1 LSQTKSNIQAG
12 KSPLHFA
19 RFEFKYLLPLQLR
32 NKIEQD
38 LAFFLQYDPFVADKE
53 GHRYA
58 VRSLYYDDLAYSA
71 FYDKVDGLHSRS
83 KFRVR
88 TYSFYSTEQTP
99 VFLEIK
105 GRHNNLVYKHRT
117 PLANDAVD
125 WEALSGNTLTQT
137 VLKQADTSAVRNQF
151 EFDTVRKGLQ
161 PVALIDYMRRP
172 YVSKFDPSFRITFDE
187 ELKVTRTNYLFP
199 KSSGFAAK
207 QIQPGYTILEVKF
220 RHHMPSWFHRVIQA
234 HELQRISISKICS
247 GMEVLGLAIDE
258 N

>member
-1 LSQTKSNIQAG
+1 MAQSKLKKQAV

-38 LAFFLQYDPFVADKE
+38 LAFFLQYDPFVADIE

-58 VRSLYYDDLAYSA
+58 VRSLYYDDPVYSA
-71 FYDKVDGLHSRS
+71 FYDKIDGLHSRS

-88 TYSFYSTEQTP
+88 TYSFDSTEQTP

-105 GRHNNLVYKHRT
+105 GRHNSLVYKHRT
-117 PLANDAVD
+117 PIASDAVD
-125 WEALSGNTLTQT
+125 WKTLAGNTLTEA
-137 VLKQADTSAVRNQF
+137 VIKQADNSAVRNQF
-151 EFDTVRKGLQ
+151 EFDTLRKGLQ

-172 YVSKFDPSFRITFDE
+172 YISKFDPSFRITFDE
-187 ELKVTRTNYLFP
+187 ELKVTRTQNLFP
-199 KSSGFAAK
+199 KLSGSAAK
-207 QIQPGYTILEVKF
+207 QILPGYTILEVKF
-220 RHHMPSWFHRVIQA
+220 RHHMPSWFHRVIQT

>member
-1 LSQTKSNIQAG
+1 MSQTKLKKPG
-12 KSPLHFA
+12 TKSPLHFA
-19 RFEFKYLLPLQLR
+19 RFEFKYLLPLKKR
-32 NKIEQD
+32 NQIEQD
-38 LAFFLQYDPFVADKE
+38 LAFFLQYDPFVAE
-53 GHRYA
+53 QTGHRYA

-88 TYSFYSTEQTP
+88 TYSFDNQEQAP

-117 PLANDAVD
+117 PLTSHTAD
-125 WEALSGNTLTQT
+125 WKSLSGSALTQS
-137 VLKQADTSAVRNQF
+137 VLMQADISAVRSQF
-151 EFDTVRKGLQ
+151 EFDTLRKGLQ

-172 YVSKFDPSFRITFDE
+172 YISKFDSDFRITFDE
-187 ELKVTRTNYLFP
+187 QLKVTRTNSLFP
-199 KSSGFAAK
+199 KPSDSAAK
-207 QIQPGYTILEVKF
+207 LILPGYTVLEVKF
-220 RHHMPSWFHRVIQA
+220 RHHMPSWFHRVIQT
-234 HELQRISISKICS
+234 HELERISISKICS

>member
-1 LSQTKSNIQAG
+1 MAQIKPKKNSG

-19 RFEFKYLLPLQLR
+19 RFEFKYLLPLKCRQE
-32 NKIEQD
+32 IEHD
-38 LAFFLQYDPFVADKE
+38 LAFFLQYDPFVAERD

-58 VRSLYYDDLAYSA
+58 VRSLYYDDLSYSA

-88 TYSFYSTEQTP
+88 TYSFDSKEETP

-117 PLANDAVD
+117 PLANDA
-125 WEALSGNTLTQT
+125 WEIFSGKALTQR
-137 VLKQADTSAVRNQF
+137 VLMQADASAVRNQF
-151 EFDTVRKGLQ
+151 EFDTLRKGLQ

-172 YVSKFDPSFRITFDE
+172 YISKFDPDFRITFDE
-187 ELKVTRTNYLFP
+187 ALHVTQTTALFP
-199 KSSGFAAK
+199 GPSGNAAK
-207 QIQPGYTILEVKF
+207 QILPGYTILEVKF